1 MDRMDFTYYNDNLYK
16 LEEFG
21 FKIHISATIK
31 NYTQVFDIVSKLLER
46 ERTMYKCL
54 SDFDKIYKN
63 FSENESSAAVSY
75 THLKLYIWLSN
86 NNL

>member
-46 ERTMYKCL
+46 ERTM
-54 SDFDKIYKN
+54 
-63 FSENESSAAVSY
+63 SSG
-75 THLKLYIWLSN
+75 
-86 NNL
+86 

>member
-31 NYTQVFDIVSKLLER
+31 NYTQVFDIVSKLA
-46 ERTMYKCL
+46 RTRKELCIKCL
-54 SDFDKIYKN
+54 S
-63 FSENESSAAVSY
+63 E
-75 THLKLYIWLSN
+75 L
-86 NNL
+86 